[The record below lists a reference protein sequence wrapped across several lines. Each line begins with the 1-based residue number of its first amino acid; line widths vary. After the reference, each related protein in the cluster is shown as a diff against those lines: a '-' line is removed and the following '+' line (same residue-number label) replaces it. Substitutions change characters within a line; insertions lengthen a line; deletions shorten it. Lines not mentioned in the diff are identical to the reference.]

1 MKRRALLELAASG
14 PLLLASRAALGAHDH
29 SGLRASVGP
38 PQAPHAMPGGDAQR
52 SRRAASTL
60 GAGPRV
66 ERRLRI
72 ALGIGRGLCIR
83 KDGSLLALH
92 PSARASSFD
101 SQGRLLFSLK
111 LPAEASS
118 PPVVTSAG
126 AVAFLAFGELYVVG
140 EGGRIVSRTPLGE
153 TDLSARS
160 ILGARDGG
168 LLLATTS
175 WLTKLSAFGELS
187 FRKNMAETPLEVLET
202 AVGPVCVTLSGSLY
216 RVDAAGR
223 LAKLGELGATTA
235 AVTASADG
243 ATLFA
248 RTGNHRLVGF
258 DLTERRLRASIEDA
272 TLELDGPV
280 LLSREGVAQ
289 VFTSDGLLVRYRA
302 DGSEAQRLPIDSGA
316 RKAPGPD
323 DALLLSDGRLLVARA
338 GADAVMVTPN
348 GEVSTI
354 AGSACPDPIGLFA
367 AGPRSV
373 LLACR
378 SGNLLVLA

>member
-1 MKRRALLELAASG
+1 MKRRRLLELCAAL
-14 PLLLASRAALGAHDH
+14 PILPIARAARAAHDH

-52 SRRAASTL
+52 SRRAPSTL
-60 GAGPRV
+60 GATARV
-66 ERRLRI
+66 ERRLRV
-72 ALGIGRGLCIR
+72 ALGIGRGLCVR
-83 KDGSLLALH
+83 KDGSLFIVH

-101 SQGRLLFSLK
+101 AQGKLLFSLK

-126 AVAFLAFGELYVVG
+126 AVAFLAFGELHVVD
-140 EGGRIVSRTPLGE
+140 ERGRIRSRTPLGE

-175 WLTKLSAFGELS
+175 WLTKLSAFGELG
-187 FRKNMAETPLEVLET
+187 FRKSIAETPLELLET
-202 AVGPVCVTLSGSLY
+202 SVGPVCVTISGSVHRL
-216 RVDAAGR
+216 DAAGR
-223 LAKLGELGATTA
+223 LIKLGELGAATA

-243 ATLFA
+243 AMLFA

-258 DLTERRLRASIEDA
+258 DLDERRLRASIEDA

-280 LLSREGVAQ
+280 LLSRESMAQ

-323 DALLLSDGRLLVARA
+323 DALLLSDGRLLLARA
-338 GADAVMVTPN
+338 GADAVVVTPN

-354 AGSACPDPIGLFA
+354 PGSACPDPIGLFA
-367 AGPRSV
+367 AGPRNV

-378 SGNLLVLA
+378 SGNLLILA